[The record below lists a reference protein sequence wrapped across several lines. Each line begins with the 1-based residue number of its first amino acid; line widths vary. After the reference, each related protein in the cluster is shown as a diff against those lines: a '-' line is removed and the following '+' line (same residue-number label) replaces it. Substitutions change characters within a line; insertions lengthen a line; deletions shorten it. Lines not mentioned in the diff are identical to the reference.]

1 LSEQVNR
8 VAAVNQTAKQHEIDH
23 LDIVVEEL
31 SREIERMSPTESPG
45 QIEDPGLLSTKGLL
59 KRQTKA
65 GTSKQKGGK
74 KGLLSFNGL
83 LPDFLHRSI
92 KALKWEKLLL
102 SEARVKLDLVEMFYA
117 VKFHP

>member
-1 LSEQVNR
+1 M
-8 VAAVNQTAKQHEIDH
+8 AAVNQAAKQHEIDH
-23 LDIVVEEL
+23 LDIVAEEL
-31 SREIERMSPTESPG
+31 SREIERMSPTESPR

-74 KGLLSFNGL
+74 KEKKIKKGLLSFNGL
-83 LPDFLHRSI
+83 LPDFLRRSI
-92 KALKWEKLLL
+92 KALKWEKLFF